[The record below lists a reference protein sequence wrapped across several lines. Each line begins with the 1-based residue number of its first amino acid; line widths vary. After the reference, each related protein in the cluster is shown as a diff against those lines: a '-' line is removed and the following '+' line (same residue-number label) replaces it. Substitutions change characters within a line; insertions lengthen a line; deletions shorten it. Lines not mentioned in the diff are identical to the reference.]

1 GSSRDEMRAHRRRI
15 GAVQDGYPSMRL
27 LYGCELNIGAD
38 GSLDY
43 DPEFRL
49 EYDWCVA
56 SVHSQ
61 FELTADQ
68 QTQRLLKAMADPA
81 VKAIGHLTGRYIGR
95 RPGIDLNLEAV
106 LEGLAISGVALEVNG
121 ALDRLDAS
129 SDVIRRA
136 VVAGVKLVI
145 STDSHHTS
153 DLKRMAYGV
162 SHAQRGW
169 AAASDVA
176 NTMPQTEF
184 LEFVVSRR

>member
-1 GSSRDEMRAHRRRI
+1 MAASTTT
-15 GAVQDGYPSMRL
+15 PS
-27 LYGCELNIGAD
+27 
-38 GSLDY
+38 
-43 DPEFRL
+43 FRL

-56 SVHSQ
+56 SVHSH
-61 FELTADQ
+61 FDLTADQ

-81 VKAIGHLTGRYIGR
+81 VNAIGHLTGRYIGR
-95 RPGIDLNLEAV
+95 RPGIELNLDAV

-129 SDVIRRA
+129 ADVIRRA
-136 VVAGVKLVI
+136 VAAGVKLVI

-169 AAASDVA
+169 AAAGGCRQHHASDRI
-176 NTMPQTEF
+176 PRF
-184 LEFVVSRR
+184 RREPAIRQCSIAAQVLRAAPGCRRPGRAKNAGAESVR